1 MRTACHTNGTAMIRF
16 SLWLLML
23 VCGFLPSCNILGP
36 AAVLYSG
43 PQTVPARYTLPKDRA
58 TMIFIDDRANRL
70 GRKNL
75 RNIVAESAQALL
87 VKEQLVTEVIDY
99 RAGVALSEREAAFQ
113 PMDLVT
119 IGKTAEAEVIIFATI
134 DSFTLTPDGQT
145 FRPSAVVRVKVLDVA
160 KSSPRIWPEEAEGY
174 ATSIEF
180 NQRATPLPRKSAD
193 LIKAQN
199 AFAVQVGEGI
209 TKLFYDALAK
219 ESVGQR

>member
-1 MRTACHTNGTAMIRF
+1 MIRLFF
-16 SLWLLML
+16 SVVVL
-23 VCGFLPSCNILGP
+23 VCAFLPACNVLGP
-36 AAVLYSG
+36 AAVLIDG
-43 PQTVPARYTLPKDRA
+43 PQKVPAQFTLPKDRP

-87 VKEQLVTEVIDY
+87 VKEELVKEVIDY

-119 IGKTAEAEVIIFATI
+119 LGKTAEAEVIIFATI

-145 FRPSAVVRVKVLDVA
+145 FRPSAVVRVKVLDVNKPA
-160 KSSPRIWPEEAEGY
+160 PRIWPEAAEGY
-174 ATSIEF
+174 ATTIQF
-180 NQRATPLPRKSAD
+180 NQRATPLPKRSAD
-193 LIKAQN
+193 LVKAQN
-199 AFAVQVGEGI
+199 AFAVKVGEGI
-209 TKLFYDALAK
+209 TNLFFDALAK